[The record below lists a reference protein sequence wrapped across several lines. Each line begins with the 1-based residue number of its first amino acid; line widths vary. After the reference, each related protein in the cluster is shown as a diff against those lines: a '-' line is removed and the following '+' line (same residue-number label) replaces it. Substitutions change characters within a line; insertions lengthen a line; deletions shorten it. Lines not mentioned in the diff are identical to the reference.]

1 MHEFL
6 RGEIGHSVAD
16 LLAELDEIGD
26 CHDDLWVPKICSE
39 VAFFAKR
46 KKKLWRL
53 VTFADAN

>member
-6 RGEIGHSVAD
+6 GGQIGHSVAD
-16 LLAELDEIGD
+16 LLAELDEIRDG
-26 CHDDLWVPKICSE
+26 HDDLWVPKIRSE